1 MLGAAAIAL
10 LVSQTGGGAAH
21 ADEAA
26 DDLLMMSSVAPVGA
40 EMPSLE
46 QLQSQAAA
54 GRLTAEA
61 SQQEG
66 ETQTAPETVGPAAS
80 YAPRSDTPSATP
92 SDPEPPVATAAAAG
106 LYPEPPRTMTA
117 AECEK
122 GLGTDKKFFIK
133 SRFAVCSGAEFRQT
147 WIRNGTPSGES
158 RFVLLAI
165 GTVAKNSRT
174 MHVQYRYTHL
184 DQTGITGAS
193 GLMITPSVT
202 VPQKWPASAQ
212 SHQGGLIPGA
222 QSWAALKAESQP
234 GFIHD
239 LTFDKGQGSN
249 PDDTVFAVYEPSVKL
264 QPTGG
269 WRMTGALSGS
279 LFFLAP
285 RWDTATYI
293 SRSGGAVFS
302 YVVSMP
308 FSTKAGAKERLAAQ
322 HIKDAYT
329 KPATTKP
336 TNSSKNLPGQT
347 AARSLTRLYH
357 DKQRRTDNRNEA
369 IKTCKKN
376 WGNDYAS
383 GGRECDEF
391 PFSSTY
397 EGAAQA
403 LRKYDP
409 QQKAPKN
416 NFSAR
421 PIPKA
426 DNGAGGRLIADFYR
440 LNRIIDG
447 SNDGFTIKVS

>member
-1 MLGAAAIAL
+1 M
-10 LVSQTGGGAAH
+10 LVSQTGGNAAH
-21 ADEAA
+21 ADEAPN
-26 DDLLMMSSVAPVGA
+26 DLLMVSSVAPVGA
-40 EMPSLE
+40 ELPSLDR
-46 QLQSQAAA
+46 LQAQDVA
-54 GRLTAEA
+54 GRLTAEVA
-61 SQQEG
+61 QQDV
-66 ETQTAPETVGPAAS
+66 ETQTAPETVGPASS

-92 SDPEPPVATAAAAG
+92 SVPEPLASVTAVAAG
-106 LYPEPPRTMTA
+106 LYPEPSRTMTA
-117 AECEK
+117 TECEK

-133 SRFAVCSGAEFRQT
+133 SRFAVCSGASFTQT
-147 WIRNGTPSGES
+147 WVRNGRPEGQS

-184 DQTGITGAS
+184 KETGATGTS
-193 GLMITPSVT
+193 GLMITPSAR

-222 QSWAALKAESQP
+222 QSWAALKAQAQP

-239 LTFDKGQGSN
+239 LTFDKGQGAK

-269 WRMTGALSGS
+269 WQMTGTLEGS

-293 SRSGGAVFS
+293 SRAGGAVFS
-302 YVVSMP
+302 YVVPMP
-308 FSTKAGAKERLAAQ
+308 FSTKTGAEERLAAQ

-329 KPATTKP
+329 KPTTTKP
-336 TNSSKNLPGQT
+336 ENSSKNLPGQT
-347 AARSLTRLYH
+347 ADRPLTRLYH
-357 DKQRRTDNRNEA
+357 DKDRRKANRDEA
-369 IKTCKKN
+369 IKVCKRH

-383 GGRECDEF
+383 GGKECDEF

-426 DNGAGGRLIADFYR
+426 DNGAGGRLMADFYR

-447 SNDGFTIKVS
+447 SNDGFTIKFS